1 MLTIDTRIGSNPL
14 KLKKIDCL
22 LGNYSKV
29 LTEFSK
35 MRTLE
40 DAYDLA
46 KELSYDNHVW
56 FALSDGEL
64 LLKFIIEEDV
74 DGSGFYANIY
84 YYCDGA
90 SFEIIK

>member
-1 MLTIDTRIGSNPL
+1 MLTIDTRVGSNPL

-46 KELSYDNHVW
+46 KELSYDNHV
-56 FALSDGEL
+56 
-64 LLKFIIEEDV
+64 
-74 DGSGFYANIY
+74 
-84 YYCDGA
+84 
-90 SFEIIK
+90 